1 MNPFHNKVVDVV
13 VYEQIKKEM
22 REARA
27 KIYEK
32 YKNKLRDI
40 KEKEEG
46 MVGFNAFEINDE
58 DLKVLKEDED
68 LKEMYLNVASRK
80 VTTRSMVKQI
90 FKDCINEI
98 LDEVNVVE
106 INGEKTTPKSN
117 RMLLAEKIV
126 RDTLNGTIDP
136 SVLKGFEVIRDTI
149 GEKPVNE
156 IISKGIQQ
164 KVIDVKITQ
173 EKIEKVKTLL
183 EGLRSVKAA
192 DEFGKNIALRT
203 VDAGYGDEGAVEVD
217 LPRESEGVHNA
228 DVLPDKQD

>member
-13 VYEQIKKEM
+13 VYEQIKKEL
-22 REARA
+22 REARE
-27 KIYEK
+27 KIYQK
-32 YKNKLRDI
+32 YKDKLRDI
-40 KEKEEG
+40 KDKEEN
-46 MVGFNAFEINDE
+46 MKGFDAFEMGQE
-58 DLKVLKEDED
+58 DLRILREDED
-68 LKEMYLNVASRK
+68 LKEMYSNVENKKLATRK
-80 VTTRSMVKQI
+80 MVKQV

-98 LDEVNVVE
+98 LDEINTVE

-156 IISKGIQQ
+156 IISKGIHQ
-164 KVIDVKITQ
+164 KVIDVNITQ
-173 EKIEKVKTLL
+173 EKIERVKSIL
-183 EGLRSVKAA
+183 EGLRSAKIS
-192 DEFGKNIALRT
+192 DGLEKNIALRT
-203 VDAGYGDEGAVEVD
+203 VDAGCGDEGTIEVD
-217 LPRESEGVHNA
+217 LSGESEGVHNA